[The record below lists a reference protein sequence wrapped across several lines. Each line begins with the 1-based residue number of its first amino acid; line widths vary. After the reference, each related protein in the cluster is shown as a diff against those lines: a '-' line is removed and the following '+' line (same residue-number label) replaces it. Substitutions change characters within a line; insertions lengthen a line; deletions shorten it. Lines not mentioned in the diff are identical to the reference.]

1 MKIIR
6 KKLFFLSSADR
17 QANESINKFSIFFPD
32 NLMNIEPEEKIRINL
47 IYFSLL
53 NSLQTI
59 NANNNKFIFTYAYTV
74 SSIQTIKTGVI
85 TLPSG
90 SMSVIQIAANLTAQ
104 LNAFTLISTIQQ
116 TLISVSIPD
125 TTTYYGYWS
134 WADTP
139 GYTTNYLKL
148 DFVSTPQYQ
157 LANSA
162 KRVLG
167 FNTDTYTFNFTNT
180 NTPLN
185 MFSGQIPFLR
195 LQCDVPPQNCQFSR
209 LNNQLNYSTILGQ
222 VPILCPPFDPIIYE
236 DFAGDGNAFDM
247 PSFGM
252 KIGRMNFELTDQYDT
267 LAILQD
273 EFYFTLKVEVMIDA
287 DTEQQKTLNDINHTL
302 KVQTLMSNKTK

>member
-1 MKIIR
+1 MKVIR

-17 QANESINKFSIFFPD
+17 QATESINKFSIFFPD
-32 NLMNIEPEEKIRINL
+32 NLMNIEPGEKISINL

-53 NSLQTI
+53 NSLQCI
-59 NANNNKFIFTYAYTV
+59 NDNNNKFIFTYAYTYGGT
-74 SSIQTIKTGVI
+74 QTIKTGLI

-90 SMSVIQIAANLTAQ
+90 SMSVIQIAANVTAQ
-104 LNAFTLISTIQQ
+104 LNAFTFISGIQQ

-139 GYTTNYLKL
+139 GYVTNYLKL
-148 DFVSTPQYQ
+148 DFVSTIQYQ
-157 LANSA
+157 LANSS

-167 FNTDTYTFNFTNT
+167 FNTNSYTFSFTNT
-180 NTPLN
+180 NTPLC

-195 LQCDVPPQNCQFSR
+195 LQVDVPPQNCQYSKV
-209 LNNQLNYSTILGQ
+209 NNQLNYSSILGQ
-222 VPILCPPFDPIIYE
+222 IPILCPPYDPIIYE
-236 DFAGDGNAFDM
+236 DFAGDGNSFQM
-247 PSFGM
+247 PATGM
-252 KIGRMNFELTDQYDT
+252 KIGTMNFRLTDQYDT

-287 DTEQQKTLNDINHTL
+287 DIDMQKTMDDISHTL
-302 KVQTLMSNKTK
+302 KIQTLMNHS